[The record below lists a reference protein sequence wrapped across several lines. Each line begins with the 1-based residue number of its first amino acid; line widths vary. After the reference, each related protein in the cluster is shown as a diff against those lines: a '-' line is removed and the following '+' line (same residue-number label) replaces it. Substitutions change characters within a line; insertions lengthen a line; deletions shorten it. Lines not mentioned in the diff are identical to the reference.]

1 MSRNQTFN
9 SYKHRMNYT
18 EIEMEWMKE
27 ILRDKEEEIKKL
39 KSDLS
44 LVIKER
50 DNNIKQNKKLK
61 DSNTILMKN
70 WQVVFT
76 LENRIDELLEQNK
89 KLSEENGQLKKDLAF
104 KNTMLDNV
112 KAEYESLQDVNKK
125 LKEDNRFL
133 TKISK
138 EYMKKENIIEV
149 AEFTELYKND
159 LEEEN
164 QKLNERIRFLE
175 QCLDNKE
182 KVNKSLREENKRLSD
197 FLECES

>member
-1 MSRNQTFN
+1 MRLDEM
-9 SYKHRMNYT
+9 YYT

-50 DNNIKQNKKLK
+50 DDNIK
-61 DSNTILMKN
+61 
-70 WQVVFT
+70 
-76 LENRIDELLEQNK
+76 QNK
-89 KLSEENGQLKKDLAF
+89 KLSEENGQLKSDLAF

-112 KAEYESLQDVNKK
+112 SAEYESSL
-125 LKEDNRFL
+125 
-133 TKISK
+133 
-138 EYMKKENIIEV
+138 NIIR
-149 AEFTELYKND
+149 
-159 LEEEN
+159 
-164 QKLNERIRFLE
+164 KLNKRIKELE
-175 QCLDNKE
+175 LCNLNLQTWIDNKE